1 MTKMKFP
8 YNEIVLEHFRDPKN
22 VGEMEN
28 PDAKATEGSPV
39 CGDMVTIYLRID
51 PKELRITDIKF
62 QSYGC
67 ASNIAT
73 GSIITEMAKGMTLEE
88 ARRITWKQAA
98 EALGGLPSIK
108 MHCSVLAVGCLREA
122 IKDYEERHGM
132 VRERINT
139 DEAVVMERLKHV
151 MNPLT
156 GLDMVETNLVKDMTI
171 EDGVIEVTIDL
182 PSDHQFAANLRA
194 EVLEKLDALW
204 DIQEVKINFT
214 D

>member
-1 MTKMKFP
+1 MKFP

-28 PDAKATEGSPV
+28 PDVKATEGSPV

-88 ARRITWKQAA
+88 AGRITWKQAA

-132 VRERINT
+132 IRERIDT

-156 GLDMVETNLVKDMTI
+156 GLDMVETNLVKEMTI